1 MKIKPITR
9 KVESVHKVTK
19 IKTPTLD
26 NRIEK
31 YEEKPVI
38 KDTERKKRMPA
49 KKMAVDKL
57 KIRCRNS

>member
-1 MKIKPITR
+1 MMKIKPITR

-31 YEEKPVI
+31 YEEKPVT
-38 KDTERKKRMPA
+38 KDTERKKRI
-49 KKMAVDKL
+49 L
-57 KIRCRNS
+57 NLWI